1 MELKER
7 GDLAWRKDGREKRTE
22 EGRSDVELRG
32 REKANFTFP
41 GKAESGQGRVQAWE
55 DRQPHRMQRE
65 RGRVR
70 RHGRNK
76 LLRDVWTAPRLRG
89 LPQSAQQLARWPAPG
104 HLLCAES
111 RCGAGRG
118 PPWLRTTMWRPRPWW
133 LRLSVSSSSESGTE
147 KLRTG
152 EEAL

>member
-55 DRQPHRMQRE
+55 DRQPHRMQRQRRKGAKARE
-65 RGRVR
+65 EQAPQRCVDSTPAARPSSGRPAARKV
-70 RHGRNK
+70 
-76 LLRDVWTAPRLRG
+76 A
-89 LPQSAQQLARWPAPG
+89 SAWASTVCRVSLWG
-104 HLLCAES
+104 
-111 RCGAGRG
+111 
-118 PPWLRTTMWRPRPWW
+118 RPRAS
-133 LRLSVSSSSESGTE
+133 LAENNYV
-147 KLRTG
+147 
-152 EEAL
+152 EA